1 MTIKNF
7 FWKIVLFVLIT
18 FIITGFLATIQQ
30 KITLDFEKIVL
41 PQLAPAIGFL
51 IIALLFKNIRIP
63 IGLDFNKVIALK
75 SLMALGLPLLLIA
88 IAYTIGKLIGL
99 EIKFTT
105 DLTPLFSIMLV
116 GIFIGSFGEEI
127 GWRSFL
133 QPTLEKS
140 NSVLLASIIV
150 GLIWGLWHI
159 GHYKNG
165 FLFMTGFLIFTIS
178 ASIILAWIL
187 RDTRYSLIISV
198 LFHTS
203 INIGFFMLFKN
214 SLTDSK
220 LMIINGIVW
229 LIPAIGIILMTGKDL
244 IKTGIPVKADL

>member
-1 MTIKNF
+1 MI
-7 FWKIVLFVLIT
+7 WKIGFFVLIT
-18 FIITGFLATIQQ
+18 LIITGLLATLQQ
-30 KITLDFEKIVL
+30 KINLDFEKIVL

-51 IIALLFKNIRIP
+51 IMILLFKNLRIP
-63 IGLDFNKVIALK
+63 IGFDFNKIIALK
-75 SLMALGLPLLLIA
+75 SLLAIGLPFILIW
-88 IAYTIGKLIGL
+88 ISFMIGKLIGL
-99 EIKFTT
+99 ENKITN
-105 DLTPLFSIMLV
+105 DLTPLISIMLI
-116 GIFIGSFGEEI
+116 GILFGSIGEEL

-133 QPTLEKS
+133 QPTLEKR

-150 GLIWGLWHI
+150 GLLWGLWHI

-165 FLFMTGFLIFTIS
+165 LLFMAGFLFFTIS

-187 RDTRYSLIISV
+187 RDTRYSIIISV

-203 INIGFFMLFKN
+203 INIGFFVLFKN

-229 LIPAIGIILMTGKDL
+229 MIPAVGIIIMTGKNL
-244 IKTGIPVKADL
+244 IRI

>member
-1 MTIKNF
+1 MI
-7 FWKIVLFVLIT
+7 WKIGLFVLIT
-18 FIITGFLATIQQ
+18 LIVTGLLATIQQ
-30 KITLDFEKIVL
+30 KINLDFEKIVL

-51 IIALLFKNIRIP
+51 IMTLLFKSMRMP
-63 IGLDFNKVIALK
+63 IGFDFNKLIAIK
-75 SLMALGLPLLLIA
+75 SLLALGLPFLLIT
-88 IAYTIGKLIGL
+88 IAFIIGKLIGL
-99 EIKFTT
+99 EPKFTN
-105 DLTPLFSIMLV
+105 DLTPLISIMLI
-116 GIFIGSFGEEI
+116 GIIIGSVGEEI

-133 QPTLEKS
+133 QPTLEKN
-140 NSVLLASIIV
+140 NSVILASIIV

-165 FLFMTGFLIFTIS
+165 LLFMIGFLIFTIS

-187 RDTRYSLIISV
+187 RETRYNIIIAV

-229 LIPAIGIILMTGKDL
+229 LIPAIGIVLMTGKDL
-244 IKTGIPVKADL
+244 IKT